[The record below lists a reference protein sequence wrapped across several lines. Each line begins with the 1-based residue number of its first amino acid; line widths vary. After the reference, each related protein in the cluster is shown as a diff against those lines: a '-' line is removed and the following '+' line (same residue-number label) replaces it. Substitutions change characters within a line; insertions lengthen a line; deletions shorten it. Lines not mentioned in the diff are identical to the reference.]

1 MGPPHPA
8 IPAFEV
14 NPILAIGSRRWATPC
29 GVPGAGFIYHEV
41 AWKGAC
47 TEDEE
52 VFDACLAVDADIDP
66 TASPHSPVVPANM
79 LFGRAGDGRYGD
91 RLAAPQ
97 GRPNCRPRPTTRQRR
112 RVV

>member
-1 MGPPHPA
+1 M
-8 IPAFEV
+8 

-29 GVPGAGFIYHEV
+29 EVPGAGFIYHEV

-79 LFGRAGDGRYGD
+79 LFGRAGDGVRRSTRCPAGTPELPPEAHD
-91 RLAAPQ
+91 APAATS
-97 GRPNCRPRPTTRQRR
+97 GLG
-112 RVV
+112 